1 MSPPFKLAEPGLLIT
16 YKTAYRF
23 LTRSLT
29 QKVVMASLIV
39 KTVAPS
45 VRTGIR
51 LAAGSTVARRF
62 ASSDKEIQH
71 GTIDSDVYPADAVSG
86 APGQYLFFQ
95 PLPDESRGTKLWN
108 LFFHLT
114 L

>member
-1 MSPPFKLAEPGLLIT
+1 MMMSPPFKLAEPGFLIT

-51 LAAGSTVARRF
+51 LAAGSTVTRRF

-86 APGQYLFFQ
+86 APGQ
-95 PLPDESRGTKLWN
+95 
-108 LFFHLT
+108 
-114 L
+114 